1 MLPFVIIEINR
12 TDEIFCYSRIRT
24 LMTPHLNESISTQ
37 SEFKPKNAPSNF
49 FDGRDRSWLHRLL
62 RRFGGKTIYVYDKL
76 YLTRYYL
83 LGDGSGTSFE
93 IYVHHMH
100 ATDSFRW
107 LHNHP
112 WKWFFSF
119 VFSGS
124 YIQDTYDRKTNTFG
138 KQHIRWFNVFRG
150 LNRYHSIRELPRGS
164 AWTLVLAPPKLKD
177 YNWGYWNDETNE
189 HVEDNVIGHESAHIE
204 IFGNKQ
210 LKD

>member
-1 MLPFVIIEINR
+1 MQ
-12 TDEIFCYSRIRT
+12 SQ
-24 LMTPHLNESISTQ
+24 LNESISTQ
-37 SEFKPKNAPSNF
+37 NEYKPNYTPGNS
-49 FDGRDRSWLHRLL
+49 FDERDRSWLHKVL
-62 RRFGGKTIYVYDKL
+62 RRFGGKTIYVYNKR

-112 WKWFFSF
+112 WKWFLSF

-124 YIQDTYDRKTNTFG
+124 YVQDTYDRNTNTFK

-150 LNRYHSIRELPRGS
+150 LNRYHSIRELPRRS
-164 AWTLVLAPPKLKD
+164 AWTLVLAPPKLKS
-177 YNWGYWNDETNE
+177 YNWGYWNDETSE

-204 IFGNKQ
+204 FFGNKH
-210 LKD
+210 LRD

>member
-1 MLPFVIIEINR
+1 MQPQLR
-12 TDEIFCYSRIRT
+12 D
-24 LMTPHLNESISTQ
+24 SISV
-37 SEFKPKNAPSNF
+37 SNENLRSKPSKKN
-49 FDGRDRSWLHRLL
+49 RHERQESWLHKFLK
-62 RRFGGKTIYVYDKL
+62 RFGGKTIYVYDKL

-83 LGDGSGTSFE
+83 LGDGSGKSFE
-93 IYVHHMH
+93 IYVHNMH

-112 WKWFFSF
+112 WKWFLSF

-124 YIQDTYDRKTNTFG
+124 YIQDTYDRNTNMFG

-164 AWTLVLAPPKLKD
+164 AWTLVLTPPKLKD
-177 YNWGYWNDETNE
+177 YDWGYWNDETNE
-189 HVEDNVIGHESAHIE
+189 HVKDNVIGHESAHIE

>member
-1 MLPFVIIEINR
+1 MQPQLHEAIVIPSESGPTNTDCGSPKANNR
-12 TDEIFCYSRIRT
+12 T
-24 LMTPHLNESISTQ
+24 
-37 SEFKPKNAPSNF
+37 
-49 FDGRDRSWLHRLL
+49 WLHRLL
-62 RRFGGKTIYVYDKL
+62 RRFGGKTIYVYDQR

-83 LGDGSGTSFE
+83 LGDGSGESFE

-124 YIQDTYDRKTNTFG
+124 YVQDIYDRNTNEFG
-138 KQHIRWFNVFRG
+138 KQHIRWFNVFGG

-164 AWTLVLAPPKLKD
+164 AWSLVLAPPKLKD

-189 HVEDNVIGHESAHIE
+189 HVEDNVIGHESALIE
-204 IFGNKQ
+204 IFGNKL

>member
-1 MLPFVIIEINR
+1 M
-12 TDEIFCYSRIRT
+12 
-24 LMTPHLNESISTQ
+24 
-37 SEFKPKNAPSNF
+37 
-49 FDGRDRSWLHRLL
+49 
-62 RRFGGKTIYVYDKL
+62 
-76 YLTRYYL
+76 
-83 LGDGSGTSFE
+83 
-93 IYVHHMH
+93 
-100 ATDSFRW
+100 
-107 LHNHP
+107 
-112 WKWFFSF
+112 
-119 VFSGS
+119 
-124 YIQDTYDRKTNTFG
+124 FG

>member
-1 MLPFVIIEINR
+1 MRPQ
-12 TDEIFCYSRIRT
+12 
-24 LMTPHLNESISTQ
+24 LNESIAIPT
-37 SEFKPKNAPSNF
+37 ETKPANSANGTLQESN
-49 FDGRDRSWLHRLL
+49 RTWLHRLL
-62 RRFGGKTIYVYDKL
+62 RRFGGKTIYIYDNR

-83 LGDGSGTSFE
+83 WGNGSGESFE

-112 WKWFFSF
+112 WKWFISF

-124 YIQDTYDRKTNTFG
+124 YVQDTYNRDTNKFG
-138 KQHIRWFNVFRG
+138 QQHIRWFNLFRS
-150 LNRYHSIRELPRGS
+150 LNRYHSIRELPRGD
-164 AWTLVLAPPKLKD
+164 AWSLVLAPCKLD
-177 YNWGYWNDETNE
+177 EYNWGYWNDETNE
-189 HVEDNVIGHESAHIE
+189 HVEDNLIGHESARIE